1 MAGLSGV
8 ITAMATPFSDDGSV
22 DLDSARRLAVHLVD
36 TGSDG
41 LVVAGTTGES
51 PTLDDTE
58 KLSLLDAVI
67 GAVDGGVPVICGSG
81 SNDTAHSVNLSQQA
95 AEAGADALLVVCP
108 YYNRPNRRGIL
119 AHFSE
124 VAGAV
129 EIPVVVYNI
138 PARTGTNIPPDLLEE
153 LGSVRNITAV
163 KQANDAEIQA
173 VPGLDL
179 LAGNDGTFLQCLEA
193 GGVGGILV
201 ASHLVAGR
209 LKAIFDLFAV
219 GDTDGAR
226 RANSELEPL
235 FEALSVTTNPIPLKA
250 ALDITG
256 LCAERMRLP
265 LVSATD
271 EEREVVGKALRDLG
285 LVEDEG

>member
-1 MAGLSGV
+1 MAGLSGI

-265 LVSATD
+265 LVSAAD